1 MSETKLGVSENIAG
15 VIAYILGWITG
26 LILLVIEKEN
36 KFVRFH
42 AAQSTALYAGLF
54 ILNIVLGFLSGIAY
68 VGLIFSLISI
78 LVALISFVLWI
89 FLMYKAFKGEMYRLP
104 VIADYADKLEAMF

>member
-15 VIAYILGWITG
+15 VIAYVLGFITG
-26 LILLVIEKEN
+26 IILLIIEKEN

-42 AAQSTALYAGLF
+42 AAQSTVVSGGLF
-54 ILNIVLGFLSGIAY
+54 ILGIILGFIPIIGWLIGLFLPL
-68 VGLIFSLISI
+68 VG
-78 LVALISFVLWI
+78 FVLWLY
-89 FLMYKAFKGEMYRLP
+89 LMFMAYKGNMYRLP